1 MAKEHVKDRLGRG
14 LAALLGDEF
23 TDEEVTQ
30 HAHGVRNMPIE
41 FIRSNSLNP
50 RKHFPEEDL
59 AELAHSIREKGL
71 LQPVV
76 VRRVAGSDDGFEIIA
91 GERRWRAAQQ
101 AGLHEIP
108 IVQKDVSDG
117 EALEIAIIE
126 NVQRSDLNPLEEAE
140 GYKRLMEEFDY
151 TQEQLSATIGKSRS
165 HLANML
171 RLLKLPEKV
180 QAYVNDGLLT
190 AGHARALVG
199 AENSEDLAL
208 NIVQGGLSVRQAEQ
222 LVKSPVVK
230 NPAKKP
236 AGTPESD
243 ADTRALEQDLSTALG
258 LKVSIRH
265 RGKKGGEVKITYKK
279 LEQLDEICRRLTTLP
294 DSDVY

>member
-1 MAKEHVKDRLGRG
+1 MAKEQVKDRLGRG

-23 TDEEVTQ
+23 TDDEVTE
-30 HAHGVRNMPIE
+30 HAHGVRNIPIE

-50 RKHFPEEDL
+50 RKQFAPEDL
-59 AELAHSIREKGL
+59 DELAKSIREKGL

-76 VRRVAGSDDGFEIIA
+76 VRRVAGSDNEFEIIA
-91 GERRWRAAQQ
+91 GERRWRAAQL
-101 AGLHEIP
+101 AGLHDIP

-126 NVQRSDLNPLEEAE
+126 NVQRADLNPLEEAQ

-151 TQEQLSATIGKSRS
+151 TQEQLSATIGKSRP

-180 QAYVNDGLLT
+180 QAYVADGLLT
-190 AGHARALVG
+190 AGHARALVS
-199 AENSEDLAL
+199 AEQPEELAL
-208 NIVQGGLSVRQAEQ
+208 NIVQGGLSVRQTEE
-222 LVKSPVVK
+222 LVKT
-230 NPAKKP
+230 PAKPSSKT
-236 AGTPESD
+236 AKSAENKD
-243 ADTRALEQDLSTALG
+243 ADTRALEQDLSRALG
-258 LKVSIRH
+258 LKVAIRH
-265 RGKKGGEVKITYKK
+265 KGKKGGEVKITYKK

-294 DSDVY
+294 DSDTF